1 MKVGR
6 TTDSAEARL
15 HLVLEHVQAEVDHDL
30 DAIMRTWGE
39 SPRLDDVPW
48 DEHWIGTDK
57 VREHYEELLTTFPD
71 LTIDVHEMYQSE
83 SAVILEVTVAG
94 THLGQW
100 RDLPPLR
107 RRMESEVCA
116 VYLFDDAGLLAV
128 EKTYYDKAGV
138 LEQLGVFRDPRS
150 TSGKVLAVAMPPF
163 TILRGFGRKLLRRR
177 GNREP
182 G

>member
-1 MKVGR
+1 MRAGK

-15 HLVLEHVQAEVDHDL
+15 QLVLEHVQAEVDHDL

-39 SPRLDDVPW
+39 NPRLDDVPW

-57 VREHYEELLTTFPD
+57 VREHYEELLTTLPD
-71 LTIDVHEMYQSE
+71 LTIDVHDIYESE
-83 SAVILEVTVAG
+83 NAVVIEVTAAG

-107 RRMESEVCA
+107 RRMEWKVCA
-116 VYLFDDAGLLAV
+116 VHLFDDTGRLAV
-128 EKTYYDKAGV
+128 VKTYYDRATV

-163 TILRGFGRKLLRRR
+163 TILRGFGHKLRRR
-177 GNREP
+177 GNHEP